1 METVEVINI
10 VSTLGFPIVMT
21 LLLFNYIKNE
31 AKQQVAAIEAL
42 KAVVEQ
48 TNILI
53 ERLNNVKE

>member
-31 AKQQVAAIEAL
+31 SKQQVAAIESL

>member
-1 METVEVINI
+1 METAEVINI
-10 VSTLGFPIVMT
+10 ISTLGFPIVMT

-31 AKQQVAAIEAL
+31 SKQQIAAIEAL
-42 KAVVEQ
+42 KAVVEK